1 VHLKS
6 VKEEDR
12 TTGEREAM
20 TVVQKIVAQG
30 QITVALAQKGK
41 TVVPA
46 QKVATSQID
55 LKIVDRD
62 RITAALARKDRIVD
76 QGQKIVVP
84 VLKDRNARPAQRVA
98 TSQIDLKIVDR
109 DPITVALVQKDRIA
123 DQDRI
128 IADQG
133 RITADQDRK
142 DKIVDRDPKIK
153 PLRAMVTVELPRP
166 NKLKQV

>member
-1 VHLKS
+1 
-6 VKEEDR
+6 
-12 TTGEREAM
+12 
-20 TVVQKIVAQG
+20 
-30 QITVALAQKGK
+30 
-41 TVVPA
+41 
-46 QKVATSQID
+46 VATSQID

-123 DQDRI
+123 DQDRKT
-128 IADQG
+128 ADQG

-142 DKIVDRDPKIK
+142 DENQAPKGNGDGGTPK
-153 PLRAMVTVELPRP
+153 TE
-166 NKLKQV
+166 

>member
-1 VHLKS
+1 MHLKS

-41 TVVPA
+41 
-46 QKVATSQID
+46 
-55 LKIVDRD
+55 
-62 RITAALARKDRIVD
+62 IVD

-123 DQDRI
+123 DQ
-128 IADQG
+128 G

-166 NKLKQV
+166 NKIIQV

>member
-1 VHLKS
+1 MHLKS

-20 TVVQKIVAQG
+20 TVVQKIVDQG

-41 TVVPA
+41 
-46 QKVATSQID
+46 
-55 LKIVDRD
+55 
-62 RITAALARKDRIVD
+62 
-76 QGQKIVVP
+76 IVV
-84 VLKDRNARPAQRVA
+84 PAQRVA

-109 DPITVALVQKDRIA
+109 DPITGALVQKDRIA

-133 RITADQDRK
+133 RITADRDRK
-142 DKIVDRDPKIK
+142 DKIVD
-153 PLRAMVTVELPRP
+153 
-166 NKLKQV
+166 